1 MTKKLICIELYNNS
15 GISEFGKNDNVY
27 FFGIRNV
34 TPNNLNEKK
43 VAAHDR
49 LRKLNVHCNL
59 IVLEISYV

>member
-34 TPNNLNEKK
+34 TPNNLTEKK
-43 VAAHDR
+43 SQLMIDCE
-49 LRKLNVHCNL
+49 N
-59 IVLEISYV
+59 